1 MKVHASNNVILRVI
15 KMTQQVKALA
25 TKPDD
30 LSSIPGPTQWSQEL
44 NPEGCPLTH
53 MQINRGN
60 EQIEQ
65 IDGV

>member
-1 MKVHASNNVILRVI
+1 
-15 KMTQQVKALA
+15 MTQQVKALA